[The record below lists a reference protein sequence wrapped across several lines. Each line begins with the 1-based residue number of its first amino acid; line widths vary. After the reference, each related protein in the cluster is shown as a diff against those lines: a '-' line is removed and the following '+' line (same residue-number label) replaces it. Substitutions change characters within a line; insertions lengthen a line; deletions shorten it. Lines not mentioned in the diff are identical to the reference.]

1 MVVVLFK
8 GYQWRKM
15 LTQGQGRCGFPS
27 TSDFQLFESADVEVT
42 DVEGQL
48 YCLIWNELLRMEK
61 A

>member
-1 MVVVLFK
+1 
-8 GYQWRKM
+8 M

-27 TSDFQLFESADVEVT
+27 TSDFHLVESADVEVT
-42 DVEGQL
+42 DAEGQL

>member
-1 MVVVLFK
+1 
-8 GYQWRKM
+8 M